1 MPLVHMADM
10 LHHAYGN
17 HYAVGAF
24 DVVSLDFISGVI
36 AAAEEKQA
44 PVIISLAESH
54 FEYFDFELLMAA
66 VVRAAERA
74 TIPVAIHLD
83 HGESL
88 ESAVRAV
95 NMGCT
100 GIMVDASNQP
110 LDENIAQ
117 TRAVVDMA
125 HACGIPVE
133 AELGYVPGVEG
144 EDAERHPG
152 DIQYTTVEDAKRFID
167 ETGADFLAVSI
178 GTVHGRMKGKPKLD
192 VERLAK
198 INQALKLPL
207 VIHGGTGLSDE
218 QYRSLIDNGV
228 TKINYYTA
236 LADAAGQRIK
246 GNLGS
251 GTNCSYTGCIDGTAE
266 AVQQEAARC
275 IDIWGSTGRASS
287 MFASCRPW
295 LPVEHIIFFNTEKLD
310 TAETEDMMSE
320 GRRVLGGIPGV
331 QRVFTGHAV
340 ADDSSYRHCW
350 VVRFAARPV
359 IDSYREHPAHQ
370 NFADN
375 RFRPYAGTRLSIDFE
390 ECSTEK

>member
-1 MPLVHMADM
+1 MPLIHIADM
-10 LHHAYGN
+10 LNHAYEN
-17 HYAVGAF
+17 HYAVAAF
-24 DVVSLDFISGVI
+24 DVVSLDFISGVM
-36 AAAEEKQA
+36 AAAEEKHA

-54 FEYFDFELLMAA
+54 FEHFDFELLMAA
-66 VVRAAERA
+66 VVRSAERS

-95 NMGCT
+95 NLGCT

-110 LDENIAQ
+110 LDENIAK

-133 AELGYVPGVEG
+133 GELGYVPGVEG

-152 DIQYTTVEDAKRFID
+152 DVQYTTVDEARRYIE

-178 GTVHGRMKGKPKLD
+178 GTVHGRMQGEPKLD
-192 VERLAK
+192 IERLAR
-198 INQALKLPL
+198 INDALKLPL
-207 VIHGGTGLSDE
+207 VIHGGTGLSED

-246 GNLGS
+246 TNVES
-251 GTNCSYTGCIDGTAE
+251 ETNCSYTSHTHGVAE
-266 AVQQEAARC
+266 AVQHEAERC
-275 IDIWGSTGRASS
+275 IGIWGSSGRADA
-287 MFASCRPW
+287 MLASCRPW
-295 LPVEHIIFFNTEKLD
+295 LAVEHVIFFNTEKLN
-310 TAETEDMMSE
+310 AAATEDMMNE
-320 GRRVLGGIPGV
+320 GRKVLGSIPGV

-340 ADDSSYRHCW
+340 DEDSSYRHCW
-350 VVRFAARPV
+350 VVRFSARAV
-359 IDSYREHPAHQ
+359 IDSYRDHPAHQ
-370 NFADN
+370 DFADN
-375 RFRPYAGTRLSIDFE
+375 RFRPYAGGRLSIDFE
-390 ECSTEK
+390 ECNAGK